1 MTMLQKSDILES
13 LRKFKKYKGS
23 AYDIVR
29 IGIFGSIARGTA
41 NDVSDIDVV
50 VLGKPDMFNLIGIK
64 QDLEDE
70 FRCKIDL
77 VRRRENMNPF
87 LKKRIDEE
95 AVYV

>member
-1 MTMLQKSDILES
+1 MLQKSDILES

-29 IGIFGSIARGTA
+29 IGIFGSIARGMVK
-41 NDVSDIDVV
+41 DDSDIDVVV

-87 LKKRIDEE
+87 LKKMIDEE

>member
-1 MTMLQKSDILES
+1 MLQKSDILES

>member
-1 MTMLQKSDILES
+1 MLQKSNILKS
-13 LRKFKKYKGS
+13 LQKFKNYKGA

-29 IGIFGSIARGTA
+29 IGIFGSIARDMV
-41 NDVSDIDVV
+41 NDNSDIDVVV

-70 FRCKIDL
+70 FNCKIDL
-77 VRRRENMNPF
+77 VRHRKNMNSF